1 MQVSSFYNFSD
12 CKINLIIKYKIIYN
26 KMEQFVKCIDDTY
39 KLNSECID
47 IGKYRIPKNSNY
59 KDINNY
65 MLIYLNEIYNN
76 PVIADE
82 EMDIFCSLLPS
93 KNCIS
98 PCNNINYF
106 WYSDCGYKK
115 MISEKVFH
123 TLYLSTIQPNIALN
137 LVYTIQLLSKY
148 VFVQNVVENIF
159 DILTY
164 TLPNASN
171 KNYES
176 IYEQINYKENPIN
189 IFINIEHILFAV
201 IEAPITEEILYRFI
215 PNKIENAINNIIEYV
230 LNYFDVNSSYTKIIK
245 DSISLFV
252 MFTSAT
258 IFGII
263 HAQNYY
269 LHRNKFVAV
278 FQVMNCIIMGIILN
292 CINKKYGFK
301 YSVMYHMVNNLL
313 STILSGRNFM
323 WNILSLFLLLPY
335 TYIKQIKDYY
345 NTDSGNDEKI
355 KKKHQKEKIKKKKSR
370 RKIKKKLFK

>member
-1 MQVSSFYNFSD
+1 
-12 CKINLIIKYKIIYN
+12 
-26 KMEQFVKCIDDTY
+26 MEQFVKCIDDTY

-189 IFINIEHILFAV
+189 IFN
-201 IEAPITEEILYRFI
+201 
-215 PNKIENAINNIIEYV
+215 
-230 LNYFDVNSSYTKIIK
+230 
-245 DSISLFV
+245 
-252 MFTSAT
+252 
-258 IFGII
+258 
-263 HAQNYY
+263 
-269 LHRNKFVAV
+269 
-278 FQVMNCIIMGIILN
+278 
-292 CINKKYGFK
+292 
-301 YSVMYHMVNNLL
+301 
-313 STILSGRNFM
+313 
-323 WNILSLFLLLPY
+323 
-335 TYIKQIKDYY
+335 
-345 NTDSGNDEKI
+345 
-355 KKKHQKEKIKKKKSR
+355 
-370 RKIKKKLFK
+370 